1 MRNEGILEQA
11 SDPLERTMPIA
22 TPEQYNAMLDAARE
36 GKYAYPAINI
46 TSSETLNAA
55 MRGFAEAESDGI
67 IEISTGGG
75 SFASGTYVNDMA
87 LGAQAIAEMAYLL
100 ADEYPV
106 LIALHT
112 DHCQAD
118 KVDTFVRPLLQVSRE
133 RKVVGLPPLYQ
144 SHMFDGSAIDLDS
157 NLKISADLLEEM
169 RDLDIILELEVGV
182 VGGEE
187 DGVSAEDVPSEK
199 LYTTND
205 DLLKTVEAVGL
216 GEKGRYMLA
225 ATFGNVHG
233 VYKPGNV
240 KLRPEVLRDGQAAI
254 KAAHGEDAHFD
265 YVFHGGSGSE
275 LADIHAAIDYG
286 VIKMNVDTDN
296 QYNFSRVIAD
306 HFFTGYEGILK
317 IDGEVGNKKIYDPRS
332 YLKSAE
338 IAMAEGVAESCV
350 MLRGDGRSLLA

>member
-1 MRNEGILEQA
+1 
-11 SDPLERTMPIA
+11 MPIA
-22 TPEQYNAMLDAARE
+22 TPDQYNEMLNAARE

-55 MRGFAEAESDGI
+55 MRGFADAESDGI

-87 LGAQAIAEMAYLL
+87 LGAQALAEMAYLL

-133 RKVVGLPPLYQ
+133 RKEVGLPPLFQ
-144 SHMFDGSAIDLDS
+144 SHMFDGSAIDLDT
-157 NLKISADLLEEM
+157 NLEISATLLEEM
-169 RDLDIILELEVGV
+169 NELDIILELEVGV

-187 DGVSAEDVPSEK
+187 DGVNTEDVPSEK
-199 LYTTND
+199 LYTTNE
-205 DLLKTVEAVGL
+205 DLLKTVEAIGL
-216 GEKGRYMLA
+216 GENGRYLLA

-240 KLRPEVLRDGQAAI
+240 KLRPEVLRDGQTAIQAAY
-254 KAAHGEDAHFD
+254 GDDAHFD

-275 LADIHAAIDYG
+275 LEDIHAAVDYG
-286 VIKMNVDTDN
+286 VVKMNVDTAN
-296 QYNFSRVIAD
+296 QYFFTRPIAD
-306 HFFTGYEGILK
+306 HMFVNYEGVLM
-317 IDGEVGNKKIYDPRS
+317 IDGEVGNKKMYDPRS
-332 YLKSAE
+332 YLKKAE
-338 IAMAEGVAESCV
+338 IAMAAGVTEACV
-350 MLRGDGRSLLA
+350 MLRGDGKTLLG

>member
-1 MRNEGILEQA
+1 
-11 SDPLERTMPIA
+11 
-22 TPEQYNAMLDAARE
+22 MLDAARE
-36 GKYAYPAINI
+36 RKYAFAAINV

-55 MRGFAEAESDGI
+55 LAGFAEAEADGI
-67 IEISTGGG
+67 VQISTGGG
-75 SFASGTYVNDMA
+75 SFASGTFVNDMA
-87 LGAQAIAEMAYLL
+87 LGAQAIAEMAHLM

-112 DHCQAD
+112 DHCQED
-118 KVDTFVRPLLQVSRE
+118 KVESFVRPLLRVSQE
-133 RKVVGLPPLYQ
+133 RRDVGLAPLFQ
-144 SHMFDGSAIDLDS
+144 SHMFDGSAIELDA
-157 NLKISADLLEEM
+157 NLRISAELLEEM
-169 RDLDIILELEVGV
+169 QALDIILELEVGV

-199 LYTTND
+199 LYTTNE
-205 DLLKTVEAVGL
+205 DLLKTVEAIGL

-240 KLRPEVLRDGQAAI
+240 QLRPEVLRDGQEAI
-254 KAAHGEDAHFD
+254 KAAHGDNAHFD

-275 LADIHAAIDYG
+275 LQDIHDAIEYG

-296 QYNFSRVIAD
+296 QYNFSRPIAD
-306 HFFTGYEGILK
+306 HFFTGYEGVLK

-332 YLKSAE
+332 YLKKAE
-338 IAMAEGVAESCV
+338 TSMARGVTEACV
-350 MLRGDGRSLLA
+350 MLKGDGKTLLR

>member
-1 MRNEGILEQA
+1 
-11 SDPLERTMPIA
+11 MPIA
-22 TPEQYNAMLDAARE
+22 TPAQYNAMLDAARD

-75 SFASGTYVNDMA
+75 SFASGTYVNNMS

-100 ADEYPV
+100 AEEYPV

-133 RKVVGLPPLYQ
+133 RKEAGLPPLYQ

-157 NLKISADLLEEM
+157 NLEISAELLAEM
-169 RDLDIILELEVGV
+169 NELDIILELEVGV

-187 DGVSAEDVPSEK
+187 DGVSAEGVPSEK
-199 LYTTND
+199 LYTTNE
-205 DLLKTVEAVGL
+205 DLLKTVEAIGL
-216 GEKGRYMLA
+216 GERGRYILA

-240 KLRPEVLRDGQAAI
+240 KLRPDVLRDGQDAI
-254 KAAHGEDAHFD
+254 KAAYGQDAHFD

-275 LADIHAAIDYG
+275 LEDIHAALDYG

-296 QYNFSRVIAD
+296 QYNFSRAIAD
-306 HFFTGYEGILK
+306 HFFTGYEGVLK
-317 IDGEVGNKKIYDPRS
+317 IDGEVGNKKVYDPRS
-332 YLKSAE
+332 YLKKAE
-338 IAMAEGVAESCV
+338 IAMATGVTEACV
-350 MLRGDGRSLLA
+350 MLRGDGKTLLR

>member
-1 MRNEGILEQA
+1 
-11 SDPLERTMPIA
+11 MPIA
-22 TPEQYNAMLDAARE
+22 TPDQYNEMLNAARE
-36 GKYAYPAINI
+36 SKYAYPAINI

-55 MRGFAEAESDGI
+55 MRGFADAESDGI

-87 LGAQAIAEMAYLL
+87 LGAQALAEMAYLL

-133 RKVVGLPPLYQ
+133 RKEVGLPPLFQ
-144 SHMFDGSAIDLDS
+144 SHMFDGSAIDLDT
-157 NLKISADLLEEM
+157 NLEISATLLEEM
-169 RDLDIILELEVGV
+169 NELDIILELEVGV

-187 DGVSAEDVPSEK
+187 DGVNTEDVPSEK
-199 LYTTND
+199 LYTTNE
-205 DLLKTVEAVGL
+205 DLLKTVEAIGL
-216 GEKGRYMLA
+216 GENGRYLLA

-240 KLRPEVLRDGQAAI
+240 KLRPEVLRDGQTAI
-254 KAAHGEDAHFD
+254 QAVYGDDAHFD

-275 LADIHAAIDYG
+275 LEDIHAAVDYG
-286 VIKMNVDTDN
+286 VIKMNVDTAN
-296 QYNFSRVIAD
+296 QYFFTRPIAD
-306 HFFTGYEGILK
+306 HMFVNYEGVLM
-317 IDGEVGNKKIYDPRS
+317 IDGEVGNKKMYDPRS
-332 YLKSAE
+332 YLKKAE
-338 IAMAEGVAESCV
+338 IAMAAGVTEACV
-350 MLRGDGRSLLA
+350 MLRGDGKTLLG